1 MNKNQ
6 CRELAD
12 KITEA
17 EMTEMF
23 ENAKVEIKDWT
34 KISRI
39 NKGFTRG
46 VAWNILYAAFT
57 SESPFRIQSRL
68 AKRNMIFEFQDF
80 LPKHLIPEKKVKNK
94 TDVKITHQNPKF

>member
-1 MNKNQ
+1 MNKYEA
-6 CRELAD
+6 RELAD

-23 ENAKVEIKDWT
+23 ENAKVGIKDWT
-34 KISRI
+34 KVSRI
-39 NKGFTRG
+39 NKGITKG
-46 VAWNILYAAFT
+46 VAWNILYDTFT
-57 SESPFRIQSRL
+57 LQSFRIISGL

-94 TDVKITHQNPKF
+94 SEIKVQHQNPIF

>member
-1 MNKNQ
+1 MNKYES
-6 CRELAD
+6 RELAD

-23 ENAKVEIKDWT
+23 ENAKFGIKDWT
-34 KISRI
+34 KVSRI
-39 NKGFTRG
+39 NKGITIG
-46 VAWNILYAAFT
+46 VAWNILYDTFQLQ
-57 SESPFRIQSRL
+57 SFRIVSRL

-94 TDVKITHQNPKF
+94 PDVKIHHENPKFH